1 MNEMRT
7 VSKIHRVLTAASTRV
22 KKKELGDNKQH
33 SHSEWRS
40 STSQLVS
47 SLGSAEKGWT
57 ANGTVGRTASR
68 CLIDSA

>member
-40 STSQLVS
+40 SRLWA
-47 SLGSAEKGWT
+47 LLKR
-57 ANGTVGRTASR
+57 VGLRMGLWVGLRRGA
-68 CLIDSA
+68 